1 MTRPKQENCILE
13 AKQNYIQINFK
24 YCLLCYIMLQITQ
37 SLSPILQCI
46 YLHSI
51 HLHLVWPVIYSYN
64 LFLTTWFLP
73 FEADVSLEDWDV
85 VLGTVFW
92 ATFSLDSDANSVKF
106 VFQMK
111 TWNIVKLF
119 VLHYNIHLLFLI
131 DIK

>member
-1 MTRPKQENCILE
+1 MLHNVT
-13 AKQNYIQINFK
+13 NYTKPFTNIT
-24 YCLLCYIMLQITQ
+24 LQY
-37 SLSPILQCI
+37 I

-73 FEADVSLEDWDV
+73 FEADVSLEDWDA

-119 VLHYNIHLLFLI
+119 VLHYNIQIVIFNRYKI
-131 DIK
+131 VYK